1 MTLGALLVSAAAC
14 GSSGKAKSVKAP
26 TADFVQAAPQLHI
39 EEELVA
45 APEAQRMIQP
55 GDLVPFELDRAQL
68 TEVGYAQ
75 VDTAARWLKKHPS
88 YKLVLE
94 GHADAIG
101 RVPYNDDLAT
111 RRMAVVRQR
120 MLQHGTASDR
130 ILMITFGE
138 REAMELGNPLHPADR
153 KVVMYATELS
163 PRAVVAVVAENRPAI
178 VASWTERGAPMQ
190 ATHGLE
196 RPPVQQTVRR

>member
-1 MTLGALLVSAAAC
+1 MMLGALLVSAAAC
-14 GSSGKAKSVKAP
+14 GSSSSSKAVKAP
-26 TADFVQAAPQLHI
+26 TADFVEAAPQLHI

-45 APEAQRMIQP
+45 APDAQRRIQP
-55 GDLVPFELDRAQL
+55 GDVIPFQLDRAAL
-68 TEVGYAQ
+68 TEAGYAQ

-101 RVPYNDDLAT
+101 GVPYNDDLAT
-111 RRMAVVRQR
+111 RRMAVVRER
-120 MLQHGTASDR
+120 MLQHGVSSDR

-138 REAMELGNPLHPADR
+138 REAMELGNPLHAADR

-178 VASWTERGAPMQ
+178 VASWTERGALMQ
-190 ATHGLE
+190 ATQGLE
-196 RPPVQQTVRR
+196 TPIQQTVRR